1 MVAALISLFYEVCGL
16 LGIVPLIG
24 EAELSHIAAMIISIL
39 TCAGIVIDPTTKG
52 VFDSA
57 AAMGYEEPKDD
68 SDMVEMPSGEVS
80 DLEDFE

>member
-1 MVAALISLFYEVCGL
+1 
-16 LGIVPLIG
+16 
-24 EAELSHIAAMIISIL
+24 MIISIL
-39 TCAGIVIDPTTKG
+39 TCAGVVIDPTTKG